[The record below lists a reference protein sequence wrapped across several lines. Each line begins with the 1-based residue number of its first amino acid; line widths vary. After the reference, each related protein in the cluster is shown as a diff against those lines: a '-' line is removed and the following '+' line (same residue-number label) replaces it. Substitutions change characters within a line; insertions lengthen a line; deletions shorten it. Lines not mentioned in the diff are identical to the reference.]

1 MAAFA
6 APASQRTRTQTDGAD
21 ASDDAPTGRQP
32 KGNKRKKKKKK
43 KTKQQRQ
50 AAAAADPNEP
60 PAYTK
65 WMVNKCLRCGDPHL
79 VAVCPVAK
87 EEDDRTDADKEKVK
101 AFKAEAKAVR
111 AKRAKWVKEQ
121 E

>member
-6 APASQRTRTQTDGAD
+6 APPAQRTRTQTDSAN
-21 ASDDAPTGRQP
+21 ASDGAPSGRQP
-32 KGNKRKKKKKK
+32 KGNKRKKKKK

-79 VAVCPVAK
+79 VAVCPIAK
-87 EEDDRTDADKEKVK
+87 EEDDRTDAANEKIK
-101 AFKAEAKAVR
+101 AFKAEGKAVKK
-111 AKRAKWVKEQ
+111 KREAWIKEQ